1 MTTEFERLK
10 QWVDNVALSI
20 DDGSEPDLQ
29 IVVSFLT
36 SPDLAFRVVDL
47 LAEISEDDL
56 ETRNAYYSACIYA
69 LDTCV
74 AQLYSA
80 KENDNK
86 LAQKVLKQLMSH
98 LALAL
103 RNGKQTLSYWL
114 PVLNAFYDVH
124 VELSPELQDA
134 YLDLAEEEPVPT
146 GDQEINHLEVM
157 REMILE
163 MSNLSVFDIAENFFA
178 QSYAMPPDFFSDL
191 IVDLYNIP
199 EAQDIALLTLLYPRM
214 EVREFVIATFD
225 QLIDTIVL
233 TPIALNR
240 LQVIKDWYPADYHEQ
255 FNQWIKIQRKKGVVF
270 QAEKD
275 VPKMKIYATEVD
287 GAGAQG
293 FYIWLKERNHQR
305 LCGLLVKIGSGVKDV
320 WITPEMAAKDIA
332 RNFAQINDGTV
343 TVREVDADYLSLMV
357 NHFLAITLQQNG
369 MPDLHFLQIVELIGM
384 HFKPELINV
393 PLLLDKLCV
402 QINPFTPALMQ
413 QSFKRSKLWSVNKK
427 FTESWYLENA
437 NVDKLVNRCSSIT
450 NGIKIC
456 DIARAMNEVFN
467 QEIELHRDVWCFHF
481 LWMALWAQSGM
492 VHKNEKIGLDCLLIA
507 YAISQGTSFCEI
519 PIMNEICRQ
528 TVINSVE
535 TMNDRRTHLNRE

>member
-20 DDGSEPDLQ
+20 DEGSEPDLQ
-29 IVVSFLT
+29 VIVSFLT
-36 SPDLAFRVVDL
+36 SPDLAFQIVDL
-47 LAEISEDDL
+47 LAEISEEEL

-86 LAQKVLKQLMSH
+86 LAAKVLKQLMSH

-103 RNGKQTLSYWL
+103 QKGKQTLSYWL
-114 PVLNAFYDVH
+114 PVLNAFYDVQ
-124 VELSPELQDA
+124 VDLTPELQEA
-134 YLDLAEEEPVPT
+134 YLELADKEPAPT
-146 GDQEINHLEVM
+146 ATEEINHLEMM
-157 REMILE
+157 REMILD
-163 MSNLSVFDIAENFFA
+163 MSNLSIFDIAENFFA

-191 IVDLYNIP
+191 LVDLYNIP
-199 EAQDIALLTLLYPRM
+199 EAQDIALLTLLYPRT

-240 LQVIKDWYPADYHEQ
+240 LQVIKHWYPPDYQAQ

-270 QAEKD
+270 QAEKQ

-293 FYIWLKERNHQR
+293 FYIWVKERNHQR
-305 LCGLLVKIGSGVKDV
+305 LCGLLVKISSGVKDV
-320 WITPEMAAKDIA
+320 WITPEMPAKDIA
-332 RNFAQINDGTV
+332 HNFAQLDDGTV
-343 TVREVDADYLSLMV
+343 TFREVDADYLLLMV
-357 NHFLAITLQQNG
+357 NHFLAITLQQGG
-369 MPDLHFLQIVELIGM
+369 MPDLHFLQIAELIGM
-384 HFKPELINV
+384 HFKPELIDV
-393 PLLLDKLCV
+393 PLLLEKRCV
-402 QINPFTPALMQ
+402 QINPFTPSLTQ
-413 QSFKRSKLWSVNKK
+413 QSFKRSKLWSANKK

-437 NVDKLVNRCSSIT
+437 NVDKLVNRCSSIVK
-450 NGIKIC
+450 GIKIC
-456 DIARAMNEVFN
+456 EIAKATDAIFE

-481 LWMALWAQSGM
+481 LWMALWAQSGT
-492 VHKNEKIGLDCLLIA
+492 VRKNEKTGMDCLLIA
-507 YAISQGTSFCEI
+507 YAISQGTSLCEI
-519 PIMNEICRQ
+519 PLMNEICRQ

-535 TMNDRRTHLNRE
+535 TMNERRTHLNRE